1 MAVMSRT
8 TQYALYALQYL
19 HKSNSKQYVL
29 ARSISEHD
37 SVPSNYLSKVMRT
50 LVRAGILGSARGP
63 SGGFRL
69 VRPLETVTLLEVRE
83 LFEGPWNDRACVLG
97 LGRCDGDAPC
107 AAHHNWQPVASMIEN
122 YLANTSVADIVAEP
136 KAVAPAA

>member
-19 HKSNSKQYVL
+19 HRSGSKQYVL
-29 ARSISEHD
+29 ARSISEHE

-50 LVRAGILGSARGP
+50 LVRAGILSSARGP
-63 SGGFRL
+63 SGGFR
-69 VRPLETVTLLEVRE
+69 VARPLDTVTLLEVRE

-97 LGRCDGDAPC
+97 LGRCSADSPC
-107 AAHHNWQPVASMIEN
+107 NAHHNWQPVATTIED
-122 YLANTSVADIVAEP
+122 YLAKTSVADIVAAP
-136 KAVAPAA
+136 KEVAPAA